1 MLFIILTIV
10 GSCFIKSITKEK
22 KIPIPYSFILLIYG
36 MLIGIL
42 TKYVFLEE
50 HKKLMY
56 YWANLDPHI
65 MLSVFI
71 PPLIYESSFNIDYHT
86 VKKLKY
92 QILFLAMPC
101 VLFSSCLTGL
111 IIKLFESSFSWGS
124 AFLLGSILSATDPI
138 AVISILKTLG
148 VSHKLLVLIEGE
160 SLLNDGTAYCLF
172 VILEHAIESS
182 LTFKFVVGKFC
193 LLTFGGLVVG
203 LFLGFLFN
211 EIIKRIFNDEDI
223 ELSLSIISCY
233 VTFYISEKLFG
244 CSGILSIVAQG
255 LYISYTRQTGFSPDL
270 IQTLEHIWSFLSSII
285 NNIIFVLAGLIIFL
299 EVSYDH
305 ISGHEVGGLILL
317 YLTISVIRF
326 IMIGIFYL
334 IFKNSEYGISKVNA
348 LILSLSG
355 LRGEITLLLS
365 LIVKLEFHIS
375 EEVKDK
381 ICFYSA
387 GIVIL
392 TILINSYLVKYIVNK
407 CMTDKEQELVL
418 DENILQVKK
427 HLLNA
432 NNELICKLKQN
443 EFFLK
448 TDWLKIEQKYKKQ
461 NNVDMIELDIISSNE
476 EKQDEEQIIESK
488 KIFLQCL
495 KKEYWLLFEKHMIYK
510 DVVVKLIEII
520 DNVLDKEDLDWSMSI
535 SPYCSTRSDSY
546 WNRFLD
552 IQILNSCFG
561 KCFQIYNIK
570 HNYNIVVGYIMGQRE
585 VLTKLCEVIDNV
597 EIFEE
602 LEKCSQ
608 KSEQMGMEFLKKIE
622 KIYPKLV
629 SEIETN
635 QVSYMILKNQEVY
648 LNRLYNDGELSEKLY
663 EKFIHDI
670 HKQEYILHL

>member
-22 KIPIPYSFILLIYG
+22 KIPIPYSFLLLIYG
-36 MLIGIL
+36 LFIGIL
-42 TKYVFLEE
+42 TKYIFLEE
-50 HKKLMY
+50 HRKSMY
-56 YWANLDPHI
+56 SWANLDPHI

-86 VKKLKY
+86 IKKLKY
-92 QILFLAMPC
+92 QILFLAIPC

-111 IIKLFESSFSWGS
+111 VIKLFESSFNRES

-138 AVISILKTLG
+138 AVINILKTLG
-148 VSHKLLVLIEGE
+148 VSHKLLILIEGE

-172 VILEHAIESS
+172 VILEHAIEGH
-182 LTFKFVVGKFC
+182 LTFEFVVGKFC
-193 LLTFGGLVVG
+193 LLTFGGLAVG
-203 LFLGFLFN
+203 LFLGFIFN
-211 EIIKRIFNDEDI
+211 EIIKRIFNNEDV

-233 VTFYISEKLFG
+233 ITFYISEKLLG
-244 CSGILSIVAQG
+244 CSGILSIVAHG
-255 LYISYTRQTGFSPDL
+255 LYISYTRQTGFSPNL
-270 IQTLEHIWSFLSSII
+270 TKTLEHIWSFLSSVI

-299 EVSYDH
+299 EVSYEN
-305 ISGHEVGGLILL
+305 ISGYDIGGLILL
-317 YLTISVIRF
+317 YLSISVIRF
-326 IMIGIFYL
+326 IMIGVFYL
-334 IFKNSEYGISKVNA
+334 FFQNAEYGISKVDA

-365 LIVKLEFHIS
+365 LIVKLEFHLS

-381 ICFYSA
+381 ICFYSS

-392 TILINSYLVKYIVNK
+392 TILINSYLVKYVVNK
-407 CMTDKEQELVL
+407 YMTNKEHELVL
-418 DENILQVKK
+418 DERILHVKE
-427 HLLNA
+427 HLSNV

-448 TDWLKIEQKYKKQ
+448 TDWDKIDQKYKSHNNSDVELNIMSDDEKKQ
-461 NNVDMIELDIISSNE
+461 EEDVMIESR
-476 EKQDEEQIIESK
+476 

-495 KKEYWLLFEKHMIYK
+495 KKQYWCLFDRHMIYK
-510 DVVVKLIEII
+510 DVVVKLIEIV
-520 DNVLDKEDLDWSMSI
+520 DNVLDTEDLDWSMSI

-585 VLTKLCEVIDNV
+585 VLTKLCEVIDNI
-597 EIFEE
+597 EIFEK

-608 KSEQMGMEFLKKIE
+608 KSEQMGIKFLKKIE

-635 QVSYMILKNQEVY
+635 QVSYMILKNQEMY
-648 LNRLYNDGELSEKLY
+648 LNKLYNDGELSEKLY